1 MPFLGNID
9 AKIDMKGRAF
19 LPAAF
24 RKILQ
29 ANGEDS
35 LVLCPDI
42 YQPCLAL
49 YPEAVWETQLTSF
62 KSKLNRWNAQHQLML
77 RKFLEDV
84 QTVNL
89 DANGRFLI
97 PKKMIDKFG
106 IDTDIRFLG
115 MNDYIEIWKNDRE
128 TFMDEETFRKNI
140 AELMNDTAEPTP

>member
-1 MPFLGNID
+1 
-9 AKIDMKGRAF
+9 
-19 LPAAF
+19 
-24 RKILQ
+24 
-29 ANGEDS
+29 
-35 LVLCPDI
+35 
-42 YQPCLAL
+42 
-49 YPEAVWETQLTSF
+49 
-62 KSKLNRWNAQHQLML
+62 ML